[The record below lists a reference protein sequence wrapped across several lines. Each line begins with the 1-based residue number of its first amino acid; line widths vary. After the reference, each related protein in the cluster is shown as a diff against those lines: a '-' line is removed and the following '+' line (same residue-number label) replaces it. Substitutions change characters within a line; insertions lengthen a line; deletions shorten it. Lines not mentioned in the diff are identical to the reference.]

1 MFEISDFYQYC
12 KQHQV
17 DVIPYDGC
25 PQPGATIRDAG
36 FYAVFLDFTK
46 IRSMRLMR
54 GVCYHELG
62 HVATGALHKVDS
74 PYELAERSEY
84 RANRWAA
91 EQYLTEEAFREAFA
105 AGFTELWQLEEYF
118 DLPQRDIQVAL
129 DYWTVS
135 RGIDFTNREGSYA
148 HHDP

>member
-1 MFEISDFYQYC
+1 MFEIADFYHYC
-12 KQHQV
+12 KQHDV

-25 PQPGATIRDAG
+25 PKEGATIRDSG

-46 IRSMRLMR
+46 IKSTRLLR

-91 EQYLTEEAFREAFA
+91 ETFLTEEAFREAFSE
-105 AGFTELWQLEEYF
+105 GITELWQLEEYF
-118 DLPQRDIQVAL
+118 DLPESEVRAAL
-129 DYWTVS
+129 RYWTDS
-135 RGIDFTNREGSYA
+135 RGIDFTKQEA
-148 HHDP
+148 

>member
-1 MFEISDFYQYC
+1 MFEISDFYHYC
-12 KQHQV
+12 KQHDV

-25 PQPGATIRDAG
+25 PKEGATIRDAG

-46 IRSMRLMR
+46 IKSTRLLR

-74 PYELAERSEY
+74 PFELAERSEY

-91 EQYLTEEAFREAFA
+91 ETFLPEESFREAFS

-118 DLPQRDIQVAL
+118 DLPEADICAAL
-129 DYWTVS
+129 NYWKNS
-135 RGIDFTNREGSYA
+135 RGIDFTKQETE
-148 HHDP
+148 

>member
-1 MFEISDFYQYC
+1 MFEISDFYHYC
-12 KQHQV
+12 KQHNV

-25 PQPGATIRDAG
+25 PKEGATIRDAG
-36 FYAVFLDFTK
+36 LYAVFLDFTK
-46 IRSMRLMR
+46 IKSTRLLR

-91 EQYLTEEAFREAFA
+91 ETFLTEKAFREAFS
-105 AGFTELWQLEEYF
+105 AGFTEMWQLEEYF
-118 DLPQRDIQVAL
+118 DLPEADIRAAL
-129 DYWTVS
+129 NYWIDS
-135 RGIDFTNREGSYA
+135 RGIDFSKQETE
-148 HHDP
+148 